1 MIQRPSEFIAFL
13 RRRTDPETVTHYR
26 GVDELDFLIAF
37 IGGGLRLD
45 DLENQTYLRFPASR
59 GASATA
65 GDNDN
70 DTATQGLLASH
81 TDPLDAW
88 YRYKHGKRSEPA
100 ARPELRIDPR
110 CREVIDA
117 LAKRREPGWLS
128 TGAILVDQDVASQER
143 IIGRINDAIAQ
154 PGSGDVSCVSWHVD
168 NGPEPSRCV
177 LVFRA
182 VEDAEQRSGRNGRTR
197 QLRQLHETP
206 GADCRRRRPHVRR
219 RRTGGAQRQLLRQPP
234 TLPSLGGNPLA
245 KLCIE
250 GLVLWRVFLA
260 TRLALRRHPPAAS
273 GAAGTGAVR

>member
-59 GASATA
+59 GASATT
-65 GDNDN
+65 GDN

-128 TGAILVDQDVASQER
+128 IGAILVDQDVASQER
-143 IIGRINDAIAQ
+143 IIGRINDAC
-154 PGSGDVSCVSWHVD
+154 GCRKLCRWWSGGIS
-168 NGPEPSRCV
+168 V
-177 LVFRA
+177 LVDESA
-182 VEDAEQRSGRNGRTR
+182 TAGRSND
-197 QLRQLHETP
+197 LEVSVWLV
-206 GADCRRRRPHVRR
+206 CSV
-219 RRTGGAQRQLLRQPP
+219 GGDGW
-234 TLPSLGGNPLA
+234 SL
-245 KLCIE
+245 IE
-250 GLVLWRVFLA
+250 
-260 TRLALRRHPPAAS
+260 
-273 GAAGTGAVR
+273 